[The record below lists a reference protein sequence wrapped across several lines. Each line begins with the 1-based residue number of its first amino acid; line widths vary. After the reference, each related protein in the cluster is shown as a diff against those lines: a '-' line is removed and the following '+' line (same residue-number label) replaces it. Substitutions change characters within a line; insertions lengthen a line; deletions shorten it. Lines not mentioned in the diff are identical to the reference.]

1 MVDWILSTWLSEAMN
16 GNAWAFPM
24 AEAAHFFGLCLLIGS
39 IGIIDLRLLGFA
51 RSFSLRAVHQLLPL
65 VWIGFIIN
73 LVTGILFIFSS
84 ADFYYP
90 NMAFRVKMVLLLLAG
105 VNALWYQL
113 TVHKEIDRWP
123 EGGDAP
129 AQAKLIAG
137 ISLGLWVSIIF
148 FGRFIMY
155 WPPI

>member
-1 MVDWILSTWLSEAMN
+1 MLEWIASTWLSRLMT
-16 GNAWAFPM
+16 GNTWAFPL

-65 VWIGFIIN
+65 VWIGFSIN
-73 LVTGILFIFSS
+73 LVTGILFAFAS

-90 NMAFRVKMVLLLLAG
+90 NMAVRVKLVLLLLAG
-105 VNALWYQL
+105 LNALWYQL
-113 TVHKEIDRWP
+113 TVNREIDSWP
-123 EGGDAP
+123 ETGDAP
-129 AQAKLIAG
+129 SQAKLIAG
-137 ISLGLWVSIIF
+137 ISLCLWVSIIF

>member
-1 MVDWILSTWLSEAMN
+1 MLEWISGTWLSAAMN
-16 GNAWAFPM
+16 DSAWAFPI

-65 VWIGFIIN
+65 VWIGFAIN
-73 LVTGILFIFSS
+73 LITGILFIFSS
-84 ADFYYP
+84 PDFYYT
-90 NMAFRVKMVLLLLAG
+90 NMAFRVKIVLLLFAG
-105 VNALWYQL
+105 INALWYQL
-113 TVHKEIDRWP
+113 TVHKEIGSWP
-123 EGGDAP
+123 ESGSASP
-129 AQAKLIAG
+129 RAKVIAG
-137 ISLGLWVSIIF
+137 LSLGLWISVIF

>member
-1 MVDWILSTWLSEAMN
+1 MLEWIASTWLSRLMTE
-16 GNAWAFPM
+16 NAWAFPL

-73 LVTGILFIFSS
+73 LVTGILFVFAS

-90 NMAFRVKMVLLLLAG
+90 NMAVRVKLVLLLLAG
-105 VNALWYQL
+105 LNALWYQL
-113 TVHKEIDRWP
+113 TVHKEIATWP
-123 EGGDAP
+123 ETGDAP
-129 AQAKLIAG
+129 SQAKLIAG
-137 ISLGLWVSIIF
+137 VSLGLWVSIIF